1 MIHQCLP
8 SKSPLRLHPDCNE
21 RRRAAN
27 ARWVETTCN
36 STRDCSVSVGLPQHP
51 FMREHSRTR
60 MSSAEAKPAQYTLE
74 TESTTLRTV
83 RRRGWASPRSPPC
96 KTTLFSFSSY
106 GPCSAQP
113 SVKQNIYGNII
124 TAFPNLGAPFGA
136 LQQGHTRTT
145 GFGGLY
151 YDPRSW
157 KIACLVLSHA
167 GPRQPRSAVHFPG
180 ACTESLRASTFRHP
194 DIAPYKGNPKPSL
207 PVTWDHTPKP
217 GLHAAV
223 RLDRSQASYEKLQG
237 FRQPPPC

>member
-1 MIHQCLP
+1 MAQQFLDVPTCLKNIISAPGKAHKVAHGPVSHQCLP
-8 SKSPLRLHPDCNE
+8 SKSPLHLHPACNE

-113 SVKQNIYGNII
+113 SVKQNIYGNIRLSRI
-124 TAFPNLGAPFGA
+124 WVHLLGPYNKDYRIWGSILRSPLLENCLFGAIACWTQATAFSCPFSGRLHRVFAGFNFQAPRHSPM
-136 LQQGHTRTT
+136 QG
-145 GFGGLY
+145 
-151 YDPRSW
+151 
-157 KIACLVLSHA
+157 
-167 GPRQPRSAVHFPG
+167 
-180 ACTESLRASTFRHP
+180 
-194 DIAPYKGNPKPSL
+194 
-207 PVTWDHTPKP
+207 
-217 GLHAAV
+217 
-223 RLDRSQASYEKLQG
+223 
-237 FRQPPPC
+237 